1 MKSESFQVYLNIVMD
16 LFCWMKKKSL
26 QSVMVSLFIMCL
38 ATNIGF
44 GQSYS
49 VFGQGQNPD
58 VSKYDIGNIP
68 TTIEGIQCD
77 EVEHLAF
84 HNHTK
89 LVIKI
94 QNETVEIPE
103 GIGII
108 PNSCIFWLH
117 THDESGIIH
126 MESPIEQSFTLG
138 QFLNMWKEFDSS
150 SYPKD
155 LSAVSSSNMVNI
167 IVDGNAVGTSSAD
180 FNKIVLKDNSV
191 VSIDI
196 SDNEDTR

>member
-1 MKSESFQVYLNIVMD
+1 
-16 LFCWMKKKSL
+16 
-26 QSVMVSLFIMCL
+26 MVSLFIMCL
-38 ATNIGF
+38 ASNIGF

-49 VFGQGQNPD
+49 VFGQDQNQD

-68 TTIEGIQCD
+68 RTIDRIQCD
-77 EVEHLAF
+77 GVEHLAF

-94 QNETVEIPE
+94 QNETVGIPD

-117 THDESGIIH
+117 THDGSGIIH
-126 MESPIEQSFTLG
+126 IESPIEQSFTLG

-150 SYPKD
+150 SYPRD
-155 LSAVSSSNMVNI
+155 LSAVSSSNKVNI
-167 IVDGNAVGTSSAD
+167 TVDGTAIETSSAD
-180 FNKIVLKDNSV
+180 FNKIVLKDNSI
-191 VSIDI
+191 VSIGI
-196 SDNEDTR
+196 SGNETTR